1 VAGDEMPP
9 GSSVRE
15 GGVEALM
22 VAYQQ
27 SDPEA
32 ATSLVAQLSQP
43 IFQFFLAQSRNRA
56 EAEDL
61 LQDFWLRIHKARATY
76 RPGEPL
82 LPWFYAIA
90 RRVRVDHYRKNRR
103 AREHEIQSEQLPERP
118 AFESPHRQAT
128 PQMAELLKTLPESQ
142 REVLLLLKV
151 SGLSLEEAARTTGT
165 SIGSVKQKAHRA
177 YESLRKRLG
186 IANEL

>member
-1 VAGDEMPP
+1 MPGDDAVPP
-9 GSSVRE
+9 GRSVRD
-15 GGVEALM
+15 GDIGALM

-32 ATSLVAQLSQP
+32 ATALVTQLSPQ
-43 IFQFFLAQSRNRA
+43 IFQFFLAQCRNRA

-61 LQDFWLRIHKARATY
+61 LQDFWLRIHKARATF

-82 LPWFYAIA
+82 LPWLYAIA
-90 RRVRVDHYRKNRR
+90 RRVRVDRYRKTKS
-103 AREHEIQSEQLPERP
+103 AREHEVLSEQLPEKV
-118 AFESPHRQAT
+118 SPETGRQT
-128 PQMAELLKTLPESQ
+128 PPQISEMLQSLPESQ

-151 SGLSLEEAARTTGT
+151 SGLSLEEVARATGV

-186 IANEL
+186 RSE

>member
-1 VAGDEMPP
+1 VPGDDGVPP
-9 GSSVRE
+9 GRPVRD

-32 ATSLVAQLSQP
+32 ATALVTQLSPP

-61 LQDFWLRIHKARATY
+61 LQDFWLRIHKARATF

-82 LPWFYAIA
+82 MPWLYAIA
-90 RRVRVDHYRKNRR
+90 RRVRVDRYRKTKG
-103 AREHEIQSEQLPERP
+103 AREHEVLSEQLPEMAAQEKP
-118 AFESPHRQAT
+118 RQPTT
-128 PQMAELLKTLPESQ
+128 PKISEMLQSLPESQ

-151 SGLSLEEAARTTGT
+151 SGLSLEEVARATGV

-186 IANEL
+186 RSE

>member
-1 VAGDEMPP
+1 VPGDEIAPTDRP
-9 GSSVRE
+9 VRD
-15 GGVEALM
+15 GGIEALM

-32 ATSLVAQLSQP
+32 ATALVTQLSPP
-43 IFQFFLAQSRNRA
+43 IFQFFLAQCRDRS

-61 LQDFWLRIHKARATY
+61 LQDFWLRIHKARATF

-82 LPWFYAIA
+82 LPWLYAIA
-90 RRVRVDHYRKNRR
+90 RRVRVDRYRKTKS
-103 AREHEIQSEQLPERP
+103 AREHEIFSEQLPEKASLPETAQRT
-118 AFESPHRQAT
+118 T
-128 PQMAELLKTLPESQ
+128 PKISEMLQSLPESQ
-142 REVLLLLKV
+142 REVILMLKV
-151 SGLSLEEAARTTGT
+151 SGLSLEEVARATGV

-186 IANEL
+186 GGE

>member
-1 VAGDEMPP
+1 MPAEH
-9 GSSVRE
+9 SLQD
-15 GGVEALM
+15 GGIEALM
-22 VAYQQ
+22 AAYQQ

-32 ATSLVAQLSQP
+32 ATALVTKLSPP
-43 IFQFFLAQSRNRA
+43 IFQFFLAQCRNRP

-61 LQDFWLRIHKARATY
+61 LQDFWLRIHKARATF

-82 LPWFYAIA
+82 MPWLYAIA
-90 RRVRVDHYRKNRR
+90 RRVRVDRYRKTKS
-103 AREHEIQSEQLPERP
+103 AREHEIQSEHLPEKPSSPETARP
-118 AFESPHRQAT
+118 TT
-128 PQMAELLKTLPESQ
+128 PQISEMLQSLPESQ

-151 SGLSLEEAARTTGT
+151 SGLSLEEVARATGV

-186 IANEL
+186 RGE

>member
-1 VAGDEMPP
+1 MPVDGKMASEELSSE
-9 GSSVRE
+9 GS
-15 GGVEALM
+15 VEALM

-27 SDPEA
+27 SDQNA
-32 ATSLVAQLSQP
+32 AGALVTRLSP
-43 IFQFFLAQSRNRA
+43 AIFQFFLAQCRNRA

-61 LQDFWLRIHKARATY
+61 LQDFWLRIHKARATF

-82 LPWFYAIA
+82 MPWLYAIA

-103 AREHEIQSEQLPERP
+103 MKEFEIVTEQLPDKAAPNAAQP
-118 AFESPHRQAT
+118 ADPKIGD
-128 PQMAELLKTLPESQ
+128 LLKSLPASQ
-142 REVLLLLKV
+142 REVVLLLKV
-151 SGLSLEEAARTTGT
+151 SGLSLEEVARTTGV

-186 IANEL
+186 RSL

>member
-1 VAGDEMPP
+1 VAVDEEAASKEPIRDGD
-9 GSSVRE
+9 
-15 GGVEALM
+15 VEALM

-27 SDPEA
+27 SDPQA
-32 ATSLVAQLSQP
+32 AAALVAKLSAP
-43 IFQFFLAQSRNRA
+43 IFKFFLAQSRNRT

-61 LQDFWLRIHKARATY
+61 LQDFWLRIHKARATF

-82 LPWFYAIA
+82 LPWLYAIA
-90 RRVRVDHYRKNRR
+90 RRVRVDHYRKTKRV
-103 AREHEIQSEQLPERP
+103 REHEIVSEQLPEKAAQDTAP
-118 AFESPHRQAT
+118 AAGPKIAD
-128 PQMAELLKTLPESQ
+128 LLKSLPESQ

-151 SGLSLEEAARTTGT
+151 SGMSLEEVARATGV

-186 IANEL
+186 KRL

>member
-1 VAGDEMPP
+1 MPGDEIAPTDRP
-9 GSSVRE
+9 VRD
-15 GGVEALM
+15 GGIEALM

-32 ATSLVAQLSQP
+32 ATALVTQLSPP
-43 IFQFFLAQSRNRA
+43 IFQFFLAQCRDRS

-61 LQDFWLRIHKARATY
+61 LQDFWLRIHKARATF

-82 LPWFYAIA
+82 LPWLYAIA
-90 RRVRVDHYRKNRR
+90 RRVRVDRYRKTKS
-103 AREHEIQSEQLPERP
+103 AREHEVFSEQLPEKASLPETAQRT
-118 AFESPHRQAT
+118 T
-128 PQMAELLKTLPESQ
+128 PKISEMLQSLPESQ
-142 REVLLLLKV
+142 REVILMLKV
-151 SGLSLEEAARTTGT
+151 SGLSLEEVARATGV

-186 IANEL
+186 GGE